1 MGKYL
6 FFIDS
11 DVELENE
18 TLVKLYDSITTSGVD
33 AVFGMYSIKY
43 PYKFKNFLGEYK
55 NLYWHFKLTTLSKNT
70 YLIHTNIFAINKD
83 LFKNLNGFNEKIKI
97 GEDLNFGQKL
107 YKNKKYVLLN
117 KKVFFIHHKLFNNFI
132 EFFKYSFINSFYGM
146 FLLSSNKMEKNI
158 PYFEILKLFLSYVS
172 SSITA
177 ILFIF
182 LLFCFSYSILLFA
195 ILGISIFYLINKRL
209 FYLFYYENGL
219 AFSFKSSIVYFI
231 ENLISQIAI
240 SLAFLYK
247 LTLNVFGKKNEFE
260 G

>member
-1 MGKYL
+1 
-6 FFIDS
+6 
-11 DVELENE
+11 
-18 TLVKLYDSITTSGVD
+18 
-33 AVFGMYSIKY
+33 
-43 PYKFKNFLGEYK
+43 
-55 NLYWHFKLTTLSKNT
+55 
-70 YLIHTNIFAINKD
+70 
-83 LFKNLNGFNEKIKI
+83 
-97 GEDLNFGQKL
+97 
-107 YKNKKYVLLN
+107 
-117 KKVFFIHHKLFNNFI
+117 
-132 EFFKYSFINSFYGM
+132 
-146 FLLSSNKMEKNI
+146 MEKNI